1 MTDSVF
7 RTGKNY
13 YLQMFLE
20 ECKYVISKKK
30 KLPEYITDN
39 LFLILM
45 KKILMKTN
53 VTIFKVT
60 HMISSDFKSF

>member
-13 YLQMFLE
+13 YLQVFLE

-30 KLPEYITDN
+30 KLLEYITDN
-39 LFLILM
+39 FFLILM

>member
-13 YLQMFLE
+13 YLQVFLE

-30 KLPEYITDN
+30 KLLEYITDN
-39 LFLILM
+39 FFLILM

-60 HMISSDFKSF
+60 HMISSDFK

>member
-13 YLQMFLE
+13 YLQVFLE

>member
-1 MTDSVF
+1 
-7 RTGKNY
+7 
-13 YLQMFLE
+13 MFLE

-30 KLPEYITDN
+30 KLPEYTTDN
-39 LFLILM
+39 FFLILM

-60 HMISSDFKSF
+60 HMISSDFK

>member
-7 RTGKNY
+7 RRGKNY
-13 YLQMFLE
+13 YLQVFLE

-30 KLPEYITDN
+30 KLSEYITDN

>member
-39 LFLILM
+39 FFLILM

>member
-7 RTGKNY
+7 STGKNY

-30 KLPEYITDN
+30 KLPEYTTDN
-39 LFLILM
+39 FFLILM

-53 VTIFKVT
+53 VRIFKVT
-60 HMISSDFKSF
+60 HMISSDFK

>member
-30 KLPEYITDN
+30 
-39 LFLILM
+39 
-45 KKILMKTN
+45 
-53 VTIFKVT
+53 
-60 HMISSDFKSF
+60 